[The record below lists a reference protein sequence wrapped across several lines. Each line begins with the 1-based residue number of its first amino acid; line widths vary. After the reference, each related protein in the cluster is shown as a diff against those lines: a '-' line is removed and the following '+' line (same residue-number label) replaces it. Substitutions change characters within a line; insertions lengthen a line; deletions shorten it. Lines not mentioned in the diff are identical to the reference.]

1 MRRIL
6 HLSDLHFD
14 RVDQAILQP
23 LIHLAQQMQ
32 PHLVVV
38 SGDVTQRARPK
49 QFRSAREFLDR
60 LPGPRLIVPGNH
72 DVPLFNL
79 VARFFDPLAN
89 YRRFISQD
97 LQPFFRDDELAVLG
111 INTARSLT
119 HKGGRI
125 GVEQVT
131 EVGLRFKEIPRNVA
145 KVVVTHHPFDLPD
158 PLRSRDL
165 VGRARLAMH
174 EFAKAGIDLLLA
186 GHFHSSQA
194 ILTSTHY
201 RIGSYS
207 AVVVQASTATSTRV
221 RNEANAFNL
230 IEVEESRIVVRA
242 HSWDSAYSI
251 FRAGTERTFIKG
263 PGGWTPG

>member
-1 MRRIL
+1 VRRLL

-14 RVDQAILQP
+14 RIDHAIMEP
-23 LIHLAQQMQ
+23 LVGLAHQVQ
-32 PHLVVV
+32 PHLLVI
-38 SGDVTQRARPK
+38 SGDITQRARAK
-49 QFRSAREFLDR
+49 QFRLARDFLER

-79 VARFFDPLAN
+79 LARFFDPLRN

-97 LQPFFRDDELAVLG
+97 LQPFFGDDEIAVLG

-125 GVEQVT
+125 GTRQVG
-131 EVGLRFKEIPRNVA
+131 EVGQRFKGIPPAVA

-158 PLRSRDL
+158 PLRRRDL
-165 VGRARLAMH
+165 VGRAGLAMR
-174 EFAKAGIDLLLA
+174 EFARSGVDLLLC

-221 RNEANAFNL
+221 RKEPNAFNL
-230 IEVEESRIVVRA
+230 IEVEKSRIVVRPY
-242 HSWDSAYSI
+242 SWDSSTSN
-251 FRAGTERTFIKG
+251 FRPRPDQAFIKAPTG
-263 PGGWTPG
+263 WLPG